1 MVLLPGLT
9 IFTLKFVTKSDSE
22 MYFKMN
28 ENLIFADLHWFY
40 FHSAAVFH
48 CVSPESPYLL

>member
-22 MYFKMN
+22 IYFKMS

-40 FHSAAVFH
+40 FHSAAVIH